1 MGNVGFSVADAS
13 LAKLAFMPFG
23 LFRRR
28 SEDRSLLILCLS
40 AAGDVLRQ
48 AESELMPEEK
58 QPDQPLMVM
67 STMMLGMGAE
77 LVAKRYGRNSDT
89 MFEAAVYNHLQT
101 TRLTLAIRGAMMR
114 KAKQLRG
121 LLADMPS
128 EVSEV
133 LPVIEAATCICKL
146 VVEHPLS
153 DERKQ
158 IVDRAA
164 SCLVAACRS
173 AEG

>member
-1 MGNVGFSVADAS
+1 MSVFAVADAI
-13 LAKLAFMPFG
+13 LAKLAFMLFG

-28 SEDRSLLILCLS
+28 SEDRSLLLLCLS

-48 AESELMPEEK
+48 AESELMPQEK

-67 STMMLGMGAE
+67 NIMMLGMGAE
-77 LVAKRYGRNSDT
+77 LVAKRYGRNADT
-89 MFEAAVYNHLQT
+89 MFEAAVYNFLQVT
-101 TRLTLAIRGAMMR
+101 GLPLAIREAMIR
-114 KAKQLRG
+114 KAEQLRG
-121 LLADMPS
+121 LLAEMPS

-173 AEG
+173 ADEF